1 VANDQGEVLMR
12 IMSVRVPL
20 TMLSLLLVAGLCSA
34 AEELVFRDDYA
45 SAKKQAESQG
55 KAMVVEFETA
65 WCPFCRAM
73 ERTTFKDPEVLK
85 EGDKVV
91 LVKVDAD
98 TQKVLARRFR
108 VGDNFPLFVFVDRQ
122 GEELF
127 RLEGYHPASSFRL
140 ALAAL
145 ADEESKLVKARRR
158 AAEGNG
164 KGSAQ
169 VELGDAYYEVG
180 AKAEAAEAYRQAME
194 GDLEA
199 GPHQRAAS
207 RRAEYL
213 REKEE
218 WREAEKL
225 YIMLLER
232 YPDSE
237 RAPFYRL
244 GLVNT
249 YLGWGRDGRAEE
261 EAKRLA
267 ADNPGHPATESAA
280 KLVAE

>member
-1 VANDQGEVLMR
+1 
-12 IMSVRVPL
+12 
-20 TMLSLLLVAGLCSA
+20 
-34 AEELVFRDDYA
+34 
-45 SAKKQAESQG
+45 
-55 KAMVVEFETA
+55 
-65 WCPFCRAM
+65 
-73 ERTTFKDPEVLK
+73 VLK
-85 EGDKVV
+85 EGDKLV

-108 VGDNFPLFVFVDRQ
+108 VGDNFPLFVFVDRK

-140 ALAAL
+140 ALASL
-145 ADEESKLVKARRR
+145 TDEESKLVKARRK

-164 KGSAQ
+164 KSAAQ

-180 AKAEAAEAYRQAME
+180 AKAEAAEAYHRAME
-194 GDLEA
+194 GNLEA
-199 GPHQRAAS
+199 EPHQRAAS
-207 RRAEYL
+207 RRAEFF

-225 YIMLLER
+225 YTMLLEG
-232 YPDSE
+232 YADSE
-237 RAPFYRL
+237 RAPYYRL

-249 YLGWGRDGRAEE
+249 YLGWGRDEKAEG

-267 ADNPGHPATESAA
+267 ADHPGHPATVQAE
-280 KLVAE
+280 KLIAE